1 MKDQHFTRFWD
12 SVWKYKANPLCM
24 MITIILYLMN
34 QIVFKK
40 CFVGEVGYF
49 CNCFF
54 NDLIC
59 QLFFLPYVQ
68 IFLIWVEREI
78 RSYIGFLIVGMT
90 AGLIWEFFAPLINA
104 KAVTDIYDLICYL
117 VGVHIYYVITII
129 EKKTVTSKME
139 ITS

>member
-1 MKDQHFTRFWD
+1 MKNQYFVRFLD
-12 SVWKYKANPLCM
+12 SIWKYKANPLCM
-24 MITIILYLMN
+24 MITIVLYLMN
-34 QIVFKK
+34 QMVFKK
-40 CFVGEVGYF
+40 CFTGTVGYF

-68 IFLIWVEREI
+68 TFLIWAKREI
-78 RSYIGFLIVGMT
+78 KSYIGFLAFGMT

-117 VGVHIYYVITII
+117 IGVHIYYVITII
-129 EKKTVTSKME
+129 EKNVTLKTKNMS
-139 ITS
+139 

>member
-1 MKDQHFTRFWD
+1 MKLNLKFRKDV
-12 SVWKYKANPLCM
+12 S
-24 MITIILYLMN
+24 
-34 QIVFKK
+34 IVHSL
-40 CFVGEVGYF
+40 EVGYV

-68 IFLIWVEREI
+68 IFLIWAEREI
-78 RSYIGFLIVGMT
+78 KSYIGFLTVGMT

-117 VGVHIYYVITII
+117 IGVHIYYAIVTI
-129 EKKTVTSKME
+129 EKDYIKKKKNYELRKEM
-139 ITS
+139 